1 MFCNRNPCSTVQTGD
16 NCGVQSVTNDHASTT
31 YPVGTTTVTGT
42 VTDIHGH
49 TNTATQD
56 VVVQDNEAPSI
67 TAAAD
72 VAVNNTPGACS
83 AT

>member
-1 MFCNRNPCSTVQTGD
+1 MTMLLPLT
-16 NCGVQSVTNDHASTT
+16 
-31 YPVGTTTVTGT
+31 PVGTTTVTWT

-56 VVVQDNEAPSI
+56 VVVTDNEAPSI

-72 VAVNNTPGACS
+72 VAVNNTPVHVLQP
-83 AT
+83 